1 LLQTK
6 STKTIIGIDSAG
18 IEGRNTHL
26 PGEALSTTGWLWQG
40 VSIPIAINDFSDSNQ
55 ITVLQFF
62 HFSGYN
68 KALEK

>member
-1 LLQTK
+1 MFIEPP
-6 STKTIIGIDSAG
+6 STACPDF
-18 IEGRNTHL
+18 
-26 PGEALSTTGWLWQG
+26 
-40 VSIPIAINDFSDSNQ
+40 INDFSDSNQ

>member
-1 LLQTK
+1 LQTK

-40 VSIPIAINDFSDSNQ
+40 VSRIIVGEGTTDVVVLNRKDRHITDNKVGTIN
-55 ITVLQFF
+55 
-62 HFSGYN
+62 
-68 KALEK
+68 